1 LNKSQHPLYG
11 VLFIL
16 ISTFLFASHDGI
28 SKYLTLSY
36 PPIMVVWARFMT
48 QTLLM
53 MGIFGP
59 RMGFDIFHSKQIKI
73 QIARGFCMLGA
84 SLCFVLGLRYVP
96 VGEATAVVFLS
107 PIFVTWYSGKVL
119 KEKINLG
126 QWIAVGCG
134 LIGVLVIVRPGSSL
148 FTPAVLFPLTTSFCM
163 AAFQILTRKLLTS
176 DHIVATNFLTSLI
189 CTVLLSAVV
198 AYFWQTPTAGALILM
213 LVGGTLA
220 MVGHILLTH
229 AYRFASVAALAPF
242 SYSQIIFATVVGFI
256 FFAHTPDHPTMVGML
271 IIILSGAGL
280 IWWQRR

>member
-1 LNKSQHPLYG
+1 
-11 VLFIL
+11 
-16 ISTFLFASHDGI
+16 
-28 SKYLTLSY
+28 
-36 PPIMVVWARFMT
+36 
-48 QTLLM
+48 
-53 MGIFGP
+53 
-59 RMGFDIFHSKQIKI
+59 
-73 QIARGFCMLGA
+73 MLGA